1 MPCSV
6 QEFYPI
12 RPVEVSVNK
21 PIVSVHLVYVLRERE
36 NGHGIFPWCSRVKG
50 FPSGFCLKY
59 ACTEEENDPLES
71 SIQVCDVRGSVYNES
86 LWCMVEAKSPISDR
100 RVDIEIRRTL

>member
-59 ACTEEENDPLES
+59 ACTEEEHDPLES
-71 SIQVCDVRGSVYNES
+71 SVQVWWRQRVNLQWV
-86 LWCMVEAKSPISDR
+86 MVVVGAKSPISDPA
-100 RVDIEIRRTL
+100 VDIEILRTL